1 MVRHVLEKVSTLS
14 TGDLLTVTYS
24 LWLFQQGREQIEVL
38 YLPLAVFS
46 LHVIWHIL
54 VFESF
59 VEVILSEQA
68 PEHILLIRLG
78 VHSLTLLLLLLFNR
92 FLFILIQ
99 PLALFDLFL
108 ALLPF
113 VHFSLFS
120 STPLFVLLAFQVAE
134 NL

>member
-113 VHFSLFS
+113 VHFSLFPA
-120 STPLFVLLAFQVAE
+120 TPLFVLLAFQVAE